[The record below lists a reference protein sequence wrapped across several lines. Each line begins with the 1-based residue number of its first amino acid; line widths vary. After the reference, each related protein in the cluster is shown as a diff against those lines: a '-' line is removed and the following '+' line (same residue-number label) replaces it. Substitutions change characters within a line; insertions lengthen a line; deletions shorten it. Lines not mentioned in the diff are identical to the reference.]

1 MMQFTRARYFMVG
14 ILLILLGIQ
23 FRMVE
28 SVTLSEQATR
38 RDCQSHQ
45 TSARRVQLAHHDLVL
60 DASLSQPK
68 KRVAP
73 PRWLGLA
80 LVAVGDVFSLH
91 AMAMPRSHSGGNHKS
106 LLTPMERIRS
116 VEGSHSDNPITFDSV
131 PLTASTLIA
140 FRSEMVNRCLCSYR
154 LCISGAVIRCII
166 PAGFVARSYVCF
178 C

>member
-38 RDCQSHQ
+38 VIAKVTKQAPVASNSPTM
-45 TSARRVQLAHHDLVL
+45 TSFLMQVYPN
-60 DASLSQPK
+60 PK

-80 LVAVGDVFSLH
+80 LVAVGAVFSLH
-91 AMAMPRSHSGGNHKS
+91 AMAMPRES
-106 LLTPMERIRS
+106 
-116 VEGSHSDNPITFDSV
+116 
-131 PLTASTLIA
+131 
-140 FRSEMVNRCLCSYR
+140 
-154 LCISGAVIRCII
+154 
-166 PAGFVARSYVCF
+166 
-178 C
+178 